1 MTATT
6 VKLPKSKTL
15 NIILVVVACLLL
27 FLYLFLAPRFHPNL
41 VNQIAF
47 HPAPEPADA
56 EEYLKQFAAKRL
68 TIDNRISALFF
79 KNPESNLVCIYSH
92 GNADS
97 MVYRAYKAEAL
108 RAAGLSVLMY
118 DYSGYGKSLG
128 KPSFSVVAEDGKA
141 VYDYL
146 VNSLHYKPSQ
156 IVLYG
161 ESIGGGVTSEIARYA
176 DSCALILDS
185 TFLAPATWAK
195 DRIAALHIFPEQLIL
210 APSLSVEALFPAYK
224 SPVLVVKPGND
235 QVIPTTHSDRLFAL
249 AQGQKTLVTLPHS
262 PHGIVDSSDFD
273 LYKNTL
279 KTFVS
284 KYLLAHH

>member
-1 MTATT
+1 M
-6 VKLPKSKTL
+6 KLLKSRKL
-15 NIILVVVACLLL
+15 NIIVAVMAFLLL
-27 FLYLFLAPRFHPNL
+27 ALYFFLAPRFHPDL

-47 HPAPEPADA
+47 HPAPEPEDA
-56 EEYLKQFAAKRL
+56 EIYLKQFGPERL

-79 KNPESNLVCIYSH
+79 KTAESNLVCIYSH

-128 KPSFSVVAEDGKA
+128 KPSFNVVAEDGKA

-146 VNSLHYKPSQ
+146 INTMHYKPSQ

-161 ESIGGGVTSEIARYA
+161 ESIGGGVSSEIARHG

-195 DRIAALHIFPEQLIL
+195 DRVAALHIFPEQLIL
-210 APSLSVEALFPAYK
+210 APSLSVEDLFPAYK
-224 SPVLVVKPGND
+224 HAVLVLKPGND

-262 PHGIVDSSDFD
+262 PHGIVDGSDFE
-273 LYKNTL
+273 LYKSTL
-279 KTFVS
+279 KAFVS
-284 KYLLAHH
+284 QHLLAHH

>member
-1 MTATT
+1 M
-6 VKLPKSKTL
+6 KLLKSKTL
-15 NIILVVVACLLL
+15 NIILAVTACLLVA
-27 FLYLFLAPRFHPNL
+27 LYLFLAPRFHPDL

-47 HPAPEPADA
+47 HPAPEPEDAD
-56 EEYLKQFAAKRL
+56 EYIRRYGGERL
-68 TIDNRISALFF
+68 TIDNRLSAVFF
-79 KNPESNLVCIYSH
+79 KNDESKLVCIYSH

-97 MVYRAYKAEAL
+97 MVYRAPKAESMK
-108 RAAGLSVLMY
+108 AAGLSVLMY
-118 DYSGYGKSLG
+118 DYSGYGKSQG

-146 VNSLHYKPSQ
+146 TSMMFYKPNQ

-161 ESIGGGVTSEIARYA
+161 ESIGGGVSSEIARHGQ
-176 DSCALILDS
+176 SRALILDS

-224 SPVLVVKPGND
+224 GAVLVLKPGSD
-235 QVIPTTHSDRLFAL
+235 QVIPPAHSDRLFAL

-262 PHGIVDSSDFD
+262 PHGIVDSADFD
-273 LYKNTL
+273 LYRSTL

-284 KYLLAHH
+284 GLPEQ